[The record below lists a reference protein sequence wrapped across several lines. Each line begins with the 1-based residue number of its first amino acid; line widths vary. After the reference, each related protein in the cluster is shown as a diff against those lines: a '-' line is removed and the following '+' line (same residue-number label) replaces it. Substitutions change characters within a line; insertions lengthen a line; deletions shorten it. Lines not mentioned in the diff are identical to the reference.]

1 MKQFL
6 WRACRNAIATKEA
19 LFKRRCGSSSVCPL
33 CGLCDE
39 TVEHA
44 ILLCEWAKNVW
55 FCCPLA
61 LRIDPVMISS
71 FHSWCEEWMGKVFKG
86 DELAGCMFAYG
97 CWLIWK
103 GRYEAVFEGGSIDP
117 VVVGRRIFSAAVEFC
132 NANGRISEINDVV
145 AEEDCRWMPPENGQ
159 LKANIDGSF
168 DKASMKAGVG
178 VLIRDSEGCVVDG

>member
-1 MKQFL
+1 MLLQQRRLCLKEGVDPHLFAHCVVYVMRL
-6 WRACRNAIATKEA
+6 WSMPFYCVN
-19 LFKRRCGSSSVCPL
+19 GQ
-33 CGLCDE
+33 
-39 TVEHA
+39 
-44 ILLCEWAKNVW
+44 KNVW